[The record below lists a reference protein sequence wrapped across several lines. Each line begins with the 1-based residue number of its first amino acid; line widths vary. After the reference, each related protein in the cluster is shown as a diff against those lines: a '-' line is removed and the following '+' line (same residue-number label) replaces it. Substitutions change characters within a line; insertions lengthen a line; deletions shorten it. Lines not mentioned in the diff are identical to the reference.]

1 MIEKEILRRA
11 IREEIQRIS
20 EGMDISAVIQANIK
34 KTDKFGGA
42 VRVVTKRKGGNYQI
56 SVTHGSRSKMN
67 RIFGFWNMSKGTF
80 RVTDSMGVGKVSKK
94 IISDTDAALLVKA
107 IFDNASLKEGR
118 ILTEARLPKDINDV
132 TIMML
137 HTGMNKAVIKLLDG
151 VKARTGSNANPI
163 SIQILDG
170 WSKVKKEMMS
180 KGSLKGQDAVDWFL
194 HVALT
199 EFNTDAPFISGLFRK
214 YKLNKWKY

>member
-1 MIEKEILRRA
+1 MIEKELLRRA
-11 IREEIQRIS
+11 IREEIQKLNEKQKGKKKPKWVVS
-20 EGMDISAVIQANIK
+20 PSKPHELEGKDI
-34 KTDKFGGA
+34 GGGLTA
-42 VRVVTKRKGGNYQI
+42 VRITDLGGYGSVTVKNKAGRSTRFMWRKG
-56 SVTHGSRSKMN
+56 
-67 RIFGFWNMSKGTF
+67 
-80 RVTDSMGVGKVSKK
+80 KK
-94 IISDTDAALLVKA
+94 IGSVEDAIQSAKSDKQ
-107 IFDNASLKEGR
+107 LKEGR

-151 VKARTGSNANPI
+151 VGARTGSNANPI

-180 KGSLKGQDAVDWFL
+180 KGNLKGQEAVDWFL